1 MNASAELG
9 LLAGESSEPLSGAAD
24 DDATAQRVAAMFD
37 AHYDS
42 IWRTL
47 RRLGIPDA
55 SADDAAQRVFVIA
68 SRRVATIVIGEE
80 GRFLYGIAMKVASEM
95 RRRDPAR
102 REVVDPRLLE
112 AIADDA
118 RGPEEAMIESEARDA
133 LDETLSG
140 MNDDLRAV
148 LVLVEIEGLAIAEL
162 AAVLDVPIGT
172 ATSRLRRAR
181 EEFSASARRVRA
193 RLGRGTLVAHVTHV
207 TPEGGAR

>member
-1 MNASAELG
+1 MNASADLG
-9 LLAGESSEPLSGAAD
+9 LLAGGSSNESPVAAVD
-24 DDATAQRVAAMFD
+24 DAATAQRVAAMFD
-37 AHYDS
+37 AHYDA

-47 RRLGIPDA
+47 RRLGTPDA
-55 SADDAAQRVFVIA
+55 NADDAAQRVFVIA

-80 GRFLYGIAMKVASEM
+80 GRYLYGIAMKVASEM

-118 RGPEEAMIESEARDA
+118 HGPEEALIESEARDA

-148 LVLVEIEGLAIAEL
+148 LVLVEIEGLAISEL
-162 AAVLDVPIGT
+162 AAVLHVPIGT

-181 EEFSASARRVRA
+181 EEFSSSARRVRA
-193 RLGRGTLVAHVTHV
+193 RLGHTPFTPV